1 MNLIYS
7 VKMKNYY
14 ESKETIKNI
23 VEKRKAD
30 EKLSREIK
38 NFFISEIGKE
48 PPVQFNGGFCIL
60 ARHLFVA
67 RRETMYAKALSDK
80 IGLDLLVPSFAN
92 DRFVTMSKEKLSFV
106 RPFFEGEEKP
116 RELLDKKE
124 IGKLDREKA
133 KLLDIILP
141 TGESLI
147 DYHTSLAYHHL
158 WRKSVNL

>member
-1 MNLIYS
+1 
-7 VKMKNYY
+7 MKKNCYK
-14 ESKETIKNI
+14 SKDAIKQI

-30 EKLSREIK
+30 EKLSEEIRD
-38 NFFISEIGKE
+38 FFISEIGKE
-48 PPVQFNGGFCIL
+48 PPMQFNGGYCIL
-60 ARHLFVA
+60 ARHMFVA
-67 RRETMYAKALSDK
+67 RRETMYAKALSDI

-116 RELLDKKE
+116 RELVDKKE
-124 IGKLDREKA
+124 IGRLDREKA

-147 DYHTSLAYHHL
+147 DFHTNLAYHHL
-158 WRKSVNL
+158 WQES

>member
-1 MNLIYS
+1 
-7 VKMKNYY
+7 MKNCY
-14 ESKETIKNI
+14 ESKDTIKEI

-30 EKLSREIK
+30 EKLSEEIR
-38 NFFISEIGKE
+38 NFFISEIGVE
-48 PPVQFNGGFCIL
+48 PPISFNGGYCIL

-67 RRETMYAKALSDK
+67 RRETIYAKALSEK

-116 RELLDKKE
+116 RELIDKKE
-124 IGKLDREKA
+124 LGRLDKEKA

-141 TGESLI
+141 TGESLL
-147 DYHTSLAYHHL
+147 DFHTKLAYHHL
-158 WRKSVNL
+158 WQKSVNI

>member
-1 MNLIYS
+1 
-7 VKMKNYY
+7 MKNYY

-30 EKLSREIK
+30 ERLSDEIK
-38 NFFISEIGKE
+38 NFLVSEIGSAE
-48 PPVQFNGGFCIL
+48 TLNQFNGGFCIL

-67 RRETMYAKALSDK
+67 RRETMYAKALSEK

-124 IGKLDREKA
+124 VGRLDREKA
-133 KLLDIILP
+133 KLFDIILP

-147 DYHTSLAYHHL
+147 DYHTNLAYHHF
-158 WRKSVNL
+158 WQWS